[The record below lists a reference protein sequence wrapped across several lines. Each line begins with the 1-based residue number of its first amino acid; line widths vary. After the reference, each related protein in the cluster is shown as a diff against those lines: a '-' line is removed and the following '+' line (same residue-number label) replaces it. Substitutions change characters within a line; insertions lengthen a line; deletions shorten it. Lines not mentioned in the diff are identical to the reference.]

1 MQTFVPY
8 DDFVKSATVL
18 DMRRL
23 GKQRVEVIQIL
34 NALTGVSAGWR
45 NHPAVKMWRNHEA
58 FLCAYGIAIC
68 NEWTSRGYKDTCGE
82 KIENVLKGLNR
93 FFIAPNWWGGEIHK
107 THRSKLLSK
116 YPEHY
121 RQYWPDDRDDLD
133 YYWPVS

>member
-1 MQTFVPY
+1 MQPFVPY
-8 DDFVKSATVL
+8 DVFVQSATVL

-121 RQYWPDDRDDLD
+121 RQYWPDEQDNLD

>member
-8 DDFVKSATVL
+8 DDFVESATVL

-23 GKQRVEVIQIL
+23 GKQRVEVVQIL
-34 NALTGVSAGWR
+34 NALTGVSQGWR

-58 FLCAYGIAIC
+58 FLCAYGLAIC

-82 KIENVLKGLNR
+82 KIENVLSGLNR

-121 RQYWPDDRDDLD
+121 RQFWPDEQDDLD

>member
-8 DDFVKSATVL
+8 DDFVQSATVL

-34 NALTGVSAGWR
+34 NALTGVSAGWK

-121 RQYWPDDRDDLD
+121 RQYWPDEQDNLD